1 MATITRR
8 GEAIETIGVLPAA
21 GTKAPDFSLVKTDL
35 SECSLEDYKGKRVIL
50 NIFPSIDTPTCAASV
65 RRFNQE
71 AAEIDKT
78 VVLCI
83 SPDLPF
89 AHSRFCEVE
98 GISNVIPLST
108 FRSPDFGKAYGV
120 TLVTTGLK
128 GLLARAI
135 VVVNETGTV
144 TYTELVPELS
154 QEPDYNKA
162 LEAAHS

>member
-8 GEAIETIGVLPAA
+8 GEKIETIGVLPAIGA
-21 GTKAPDFSLVKTDL
+21 KAPDFSLVKTDL
-35 SECSLEDYKGKRVIL
+35 SEIGLHSLAGKRVIL

-65 RRFNQE
+65 RRFNEE
-71 AAEIDKT
+71 AAGLNKT

-98 GISNVIPLST
+98 GISNVIALST
-108 FRSPDFGKAYGV
+108 FRSTDFGDAYGV

-135 VVVNETGTV
+135 VAVDEEGTV

-154 QEPDYNKA
+154 QEPDYPAA
-162 LEAAHS
+162 LAAIAQ